1 MAMDGLSHQDAKL
14 AVFSFATLIQEKNFI
29 VTRCKVMGFLDMSH
43 GGFHPV
49 MGVHPVIIHVCLEFS
64 TIKIYPLVN

>member
-29 VTRCKVMGFLDMSH
+29 VTRR
-43 GGFHPV
+43 
-49 MGVHPVIIHVCLEFS
+49 
-64 TIKIYPLVN
+64 